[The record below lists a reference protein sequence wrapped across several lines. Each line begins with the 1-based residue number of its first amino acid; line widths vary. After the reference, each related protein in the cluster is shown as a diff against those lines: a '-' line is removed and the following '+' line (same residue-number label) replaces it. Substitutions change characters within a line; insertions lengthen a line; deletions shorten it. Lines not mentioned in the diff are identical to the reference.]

1 MHTTRDTVEH
11 IKNEKI
17 KEETNKVLPRLLDQ
31 KTMSKIRNK
40 DKQNLDNTGKFL
52 NRSRRPTLLE
62 KYKWQ
67 QKPRTNVANQRK
79 QKLSHVD
86 KIPNNDQQSKLPSL
100 Y

>member
-62 KYKWQ
+62 KYK
-67 QKPRTNVANQRK
+67 
-79 QKLSHVD
+79 
-86 KIPNNDQQSKLPSL
+86 
-100 Y
+100 